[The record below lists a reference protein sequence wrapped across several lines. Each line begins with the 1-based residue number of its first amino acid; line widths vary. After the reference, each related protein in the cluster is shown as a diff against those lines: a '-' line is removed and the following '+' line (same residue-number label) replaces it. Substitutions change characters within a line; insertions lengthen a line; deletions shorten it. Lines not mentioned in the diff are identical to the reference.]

1 MWEGERR
8 RARAVLVCVGA
19 AGDAIAAD
27 EAPAAIGLRLGDAV
41 RAVVP
46 APPSRRRPLE
56 ARREE
61 RVVDKWRRERQELER
76 VVAPCG
82 ACVVRAAVYL

>member
-1 MWEGERR
+1 MGLGVGGGACGRGR
-8 RARAVLVCVGA
+8 GDARVLSMLCVGA

-61 RVVDKWRRERQELER
+61 RVVETWRRGET
-76 VVAPCG
+76 
-82 ACVVRAAVYL
+82 